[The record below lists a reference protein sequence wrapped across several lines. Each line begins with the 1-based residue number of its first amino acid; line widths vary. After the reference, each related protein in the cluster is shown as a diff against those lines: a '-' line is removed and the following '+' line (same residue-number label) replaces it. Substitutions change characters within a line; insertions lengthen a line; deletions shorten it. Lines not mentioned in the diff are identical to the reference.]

1 MPNYFGFLTVMALH
15 VFLQEKVDVAIMEV
29 GIGGQYDSTNLIKH
43 PVVCGVS
50 SLGIDHT
57 SVLGSSIDKIAW
69 HKAGIFKVSNFC
81 VFTWFYDTHSI
92 PSCSISIVSAVSVVR
107 WHLCQQLILISHF

>member
-29 GIGGQYDSTNLIKH
+29 GIGGQYDCTNMIKQ

-50 SLGIDHT
+50 SLGLDHT
-57 SVLGSSIDKIAW
+57 SILGTTIDKIAW
-69 HKAGIFKVSNFC
+69 HKAGIFKASTCHYRFV
-81 VFTWFYDTHSI
+81 TYLWFYIFFEETNT
-92 PSCSISIVSAVSVVR
+92 
-107 WHLCQQLILISHF
+107 